1 MRRLLIFA
9 ALQLG
14 AAEPAL
20 LLVSYKDDLHSAQQ
34 LILANGILANARV
47 NEANDLGAT
56 PLWAACQNG
65 SLEMVQLLLDAGAN
79 PNAALLSGETPLMV
93 AARAGKAEIVKMLLA
108 KKADPNKTATRK
120 QTALMWA
127 VAQKHSDV
135 VKLLIAN
142 RADIHA
148 RSESWTQ
155 VMAVPPHGY
164 LLYNKAIPHG
174 NDTAL
179 LFAAR
184 AGDVTSAKLLI
195 DAGSNVNDADAWGVS
210 ATVYAAHGGFGDI
223 VELLLANN
231 ADPSAAAAGFSALH
245 IAIMRRDERMATAL
259 LAKGAN
265 PNTPLATWT
274 PTRRSSKDLHF
285 DPALVGATPF
295 WLAARYLQPNVM
307 RLLAKQG
314 ADTNFV
320 HQSHTVSGGLFAKRT
335 QISNALQAALG
346 KGGGGGPAWLEPA
359 RGEREALT
367 LEAVIAAI
375 ELGVDRRGALEA
387 AKFQGFATVIKFL
400 ETNQ

>member
-1 MRRLLIFA
+1 MRCLLIFA

-20 LLVSYKDDLHSAQQ
+20 LIVSYKDDLHSAQQ
-34 LILANGILANARV
+34 LILASARV

-65 SLEMVQLLLDAGAN
+65 SIEMVRLLLDAGAN
-79 PNAALLSGETPLMV
+79 PNPALLSGETPLMV
-93 AARAGKAEIVKMLLA
+93 AARAGKTEIVKMLLA

-164 LLYNKAIPHG
+164 LPYNKAIPHG

-179 LFAAR
+179 LFAAG
-184 AGDVTSAKLLI
+184 AGDFASAKLLI
-195 DAGSNVNDADAWGVS
+195 DAGANVNDADAWGVS
-210 ATVYAAHGGFGDI
+210 ATVYAAHGGYGDI

-245 IAIMRRDERMATAL
+245 IAIMRRDERMAAAL
-259 LAKGAN
+259 LAEGAN
-265 PNTPLATWT
+265 PNTPLTTWT

-285 DPALVGATPF
+285 HPALVGATPF

-314 ADTNFV
+314 ADPKFV
-320 HQSHTVSGGLFAKRT
+320 HHSHTVSEGLFEKRT
-335 QISNALQAALG
+335 QISNALQAAFG
-346 KGGGGGPAWLEPA
+346 KGGGGPAWVEPA
-359 RGEREALT
+359 RAEREALT
-367 LEAVIAAI
+367 LEAVKAAI

>member
-34 LILANGILANARV
+34 LILANARV

-65 SLEMVQLLLDAGAN
+65 SIEMVQLLLDAGAN

-93 AARAGKAEIVKMLLA
+93 AARAGKTEIVKMLLA

-164 LLYNKAIPHG
+164 LPYNKAIPHG

-195 DAGSNVNDADAWGVS
+195 DAGANVNDADAWGVS
-210 ATVYAAHGGFGDI
+210 ATVYAAHGGHGDI

-320 HQSHTVSGGLFAKRT
+320 HQSHTVSGGLYANRT
-335 QISNALQAALG
+335 QSSNALQAALG
-346 KGGGGGPAWLEPA
+346 KGGGGPSWVEPA

-367 LEAVIAAI
+367 LEAVNAAI